1 VALSTPCGSG
11 SNANPRLI
19 LHGWPASA
27 SRKVMLPYPVAEC
40 RYVHRLNVCE
50 STSRCPEKT
59 VKKLLLI
66 CALISLTSYAA
77 VADAQTNQQLT
88 RAQVKQELIEMEQAG
103 YDPGGNQL
111 DYPANL
117 QAARER
123 VEAEHMTQANDQEQ
137 TASAAVEGQASN

>member
-1 VALSTPCGSG
+1 
-11 SNANPRLI
+11 
-19 LHGWPASA
+19 
-27 SRKVMLPYPVAEC
+27 
-40 RYVHRLNVCE
+40 
-50 STSRCPEKT
+50 